1 MAAPQIQSLAPAGY
15 FYHSKTLLNCIL
27 STRSY
32 HSADCDTDHLLFGSK
47 VRLQPK
53 RVHCSTQEGRP
64 RITTARTAIRDPC
77 EGSADFNEEAL
88 RDCHTTSTEERWN
101 HIRVTTYKS
110 DMDTF
115 GNRERQNA
123 DWFEAG
129 IAELEPAIAAK
140 RAPLL
145 ETLWL
150 DTLCTQEGQER
161 CPTDRSKPRQR
172 QLA

>member
-1 MAAPQIQSLAPAGY
+1 MAAPQIQSLAPAGSC
-15 FYHSKTLLNCIL
+15 YHSKTLLNCIL

-32 HSADCDTDHLLFGSK
+32 HSADCDTDHCLVGSK

-53 RVHCSTQEGRP
+53 RVHRSTQKGRP
-64 RITTARTAIRDPC
+64 RITTARTAIRDLC
-77 EGSADFNEEAL
+77 EGSADFTEEAL
-88 RDCHTTSTEERWN
+88 GDCHTTSAEERWN

-110 DMDTF
+110 AMDTF

-140 RAPLL
+140 RAALL

-161 CPTDRSKPRQR
+161 CPTDRSTPRQR
-172 QLA
+172 